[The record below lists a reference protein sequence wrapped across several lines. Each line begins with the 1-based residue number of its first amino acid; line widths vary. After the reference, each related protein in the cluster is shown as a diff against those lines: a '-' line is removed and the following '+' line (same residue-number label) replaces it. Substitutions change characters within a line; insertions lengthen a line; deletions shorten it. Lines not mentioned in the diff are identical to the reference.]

1 MKIPY
6 TPKEQSLIEPPL
18 KGYLDEHTDYRG
30 KPFSTALYKEVLD
43 SKDITYIKK
52 WQATLKRHM
61 KKAKKYTLRERMN
74 EEIKNID
81 EFINNHVA

>member
-18 KGYLDEHTDYRG
+18 KGYLDEHIDYRG
-30 KPFSTALYKEVLD
+30 KPFSTAFFKEEIFR
-43 SKDITYIKK
+43 KDILYIMR
-52 WQATLKRHM
+52 WRTILKRHM

-81 EFINNHVA
+81 EFINNHIA